1 MYGGQIYRLALIEE
15 RGGVVIRGGGG
26 WKRRGGWGW
35 WWAAKKRK
43 GLSKRLKRGKIGTR
57 LKPEG
62 IKGNRRTRSD
72 GPY

>member
-1 MYGGQIYRLALIEE
+1 MYGGQMYRLALIEE
-15 RGGVVIRGGGG
+15 KGGVVIGVG
-26 WKRRGGWGW
+26 KRRGGRGW